1 MFSRPFWFLCSG
13 SALFMASFSMI
24 LPELPEYLRLMGG
37 ETYIGYIVGMFTISA
52 AISRPISGFL
62 TDRIGRI
69 PIMIFGTVVTMLC
82 GVAYIFVQGITL
94 FLILRF
100 VHGMSSGFRPTGSTT
115 FMTDIVPVGKRGEA
129 MGYLGIAGST
139 GMAAGP
145 ALGSIIKEEFSFD
158 AMFMVSSVMGFIALL
173 LTLQLKETLTADSKA
188 LSNDRKWFE
197 VFEPAA
203 IPAALVMLF
212 DTFSFG
218 VILTVIPDLMAD
230 LGLKYKGLFNAV
242 MVVSSIL
249 VRWIAGR
256 ASDHYGRIPLLKAGT
271 LILLISLGL
280 LSVAH
285 TIAMAMLGAVLFGLA
300 LGITRPSIFAWTTD
314 LAPENRIGT
323 SLSTMLL
330 ALEIGI
336 GSGAFVSGA
345 LYDNNLANI
354 PMIFRLAWLIS
365 FAGLIVIFI
374 YGRKFRT
381 GTSIQS
387 EL

>member
-1 MFSRPFWFLCSG
+1 MFSKPFWFLCSG

-37 ETYIGYIVGMFTISA
+37 EKYIGYIVGMFTISA

-82 GVAYIFVQGITL
+82 GVAYIFIQGVTL

-115 FMTDIVPVGKRGEA
+115 YLTDIVPVGKRGEA
-129 MGYLGIAGST
+129 MGFLGIAGST

-158 AMFMVSSVMGFIALL
+158 IMFMVSSIMGFIALL
-173 LTLQLKETLTADSKA
+173 LTLQLKETLTADSK
-188 LSNDRKWFE
+188 SISQDRKWYE

-242 MVVSSIL
+242 LVVSSIL
-249 VRWIAGR
+249 VRWIAGK
-256 ASDHYGRIPLLKAGT
+256 ASDHYGRIPLLKTGT
-271 LILLISLGL
+271 LILLLSLAL
-280 LSVAH
+280 LSVANS
-285 TIAMAMLGAVLFGLA
+285 IALAMLGAVLFGLA

-314 LAPENRIGT
+314 LAPQNRIGT

-345 LYDNNLANI
+345 LYDNDLKNI
-354 PMIFRLAWLIS
+354 PMIFRLAWIIS

-374 YGRKFRT
+374 YGRKHRT
-381 GTSIQS
+381 SKA
-387 EL
+387 